1 MKKLTSILLFI
12 AMLLSL
18 SACSFDKSYESGY
31 TEGYAAAENEI
42 VQIATRAVDER
53 VAQLDFQAL
62 ADSALKLSAASL
74 SPSPSV
80 AEQTPVPTP
89 SPLPALTPSPS
100 PASTIAAYIDARHL
114 YLRSAAYA
122 DAPILG
128 EYAKYDCLSIT
139 GEDGDWYAVTIQG
152 HDGFMHKDY
161 IAKGNPPSNQSVS
174 TNRSSTAQ
182 STKTAS
188 PATQIERAA
197 TTERTVYI
205 TETGSKYHRSGC
217 RYLSKSKIAIT
228 LSSAKAQGYSPC
240 SVCNP

>member
-1 MKKLTSILLFI
+1 MKKLTSILLLI

-31 TEGYAAAENEI
+31 TEGYAAAEDEI

-62 ADSALKLSAASL
+62 ADSALKLSAANL
-74 SPSPSV
+74 SPSPAV
-80 AEQTPVPTP
+80 VEQT
-89 SPLPALTPSPS
+89 LAPSPS
-100 PASTIAAYIDARHL
+100 PSPSPSPTSSAVSVAAYIDARHL

-139 GEDGDWYAVTIQG
+139 GEEGDWYAVTIQG

-161 IAKGNPPSNQSVS
+161 IIKGNPPPNQSVS
-174 TNRSSTAQ
+174 ANRSSTAQ

-188 PATQIERAA
+188 PAIQLERAA
-197 TTERTVYI
+197 STERTVYI

-217 RYLSKSKIAIT
+217 RYLSKSKIAID

-240 SVCNP
+240 SVCDP